1 MTLEP
6 MPPSPE
12 AEDLFGGWLEI
23 AATIGRFISH
33 LPGLPGGSV
42 IVDLLAALT
51 GAQDSQV
58 GLLKSIKAD
67 TAAIR
72 MNPFRVALQSLQ
84 DAQRVGPAHPSWG
97 TFIRR
102 AEDRFIEASKL
113 VSGPQEA
120 LVEFNLTIVYLTM
133 RDEANTRYH
142 AEQSVHCADRVVD
155 EYVRRSGTAIDDLRT
170 LPAERQA
177 TGPRARDFGTLAA
190 ILGTVALTNGIL
202 SPPGSYLDAMTPWG
216 HRALRD
222 LARFIGFYNLI
233 QRTASSISGNDQPR
247 YLMLSGPEEPLIKG
261 LFKKAADVK
270 GRGDD
275 IHPYVL
281 FTLTG

>member
-12 AEDLFGGWLEI
+12 EENLFGGWLEI
-23 AATIGRFISH
+23 AATIGRFISP

-42 IVDLLAALT
+42 IMDLLAALT
-51 GAQDSQV
+51 GAQDTQT

-67 TAAIR
+67 TAALR

-102 AEDRFIEASKL
+102 AEDKFIEASKL

-120 LVEFNLTIVYLTM
+120 LVEFNLTIVYLM
-133 RDEANTRYH
+133 MEDEANTRYH
-142 AEQSVHCADRVVD
+142 AEQSVQCADRVVD
-155 EYVRRSGTAIDDLRT
+155 EYVRSSGTAIADCRI
-170 LPAERQA
+170 LPAER
-177 TGPRARDFGTLAA
+177 TPKGLRARDFGSLAVT
-190 ILGTVALTNGIL
+190 LGTVAITLGIL

-216 HRALRD
+216 RRALRD
-222 LARFIGFYNLI
+222 LERFIGFYNLI
-233 QRTASSISGNDQPR
+233 QRTASSISGDAQPR
-247 YLMLSGPEEPLIKG
+247 YLVLSGPDEPLTKG
-261 LFKKAADVK
+261 LFKLAFDLKE
-270 GRGDD
+270 RGEDNY
-275 IHPYVL
+275 PYVL
-281 FTLTG
+281 YTPSR